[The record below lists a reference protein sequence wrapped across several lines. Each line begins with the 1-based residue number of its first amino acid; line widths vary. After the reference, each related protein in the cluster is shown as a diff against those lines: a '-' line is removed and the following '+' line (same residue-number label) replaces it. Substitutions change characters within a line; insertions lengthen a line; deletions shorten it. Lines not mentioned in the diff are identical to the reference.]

1 MSVPES
7 EQVYSAREV
16 AQQLGL
22 AAAMVRRYA
31 TAYESATGEKIDLHP
46 RDGRLFSQ
54 QQLDVLLAARA
65 LVQRDS
71 TSVEAAV
78 AQALQRPETALAVK
92 VQSSDGPTLDA
103 LTEAFSRSQQPL
115 LDEVRA
121 LRLEVAALRP
131 TATAETTPRPA
142 PAEKQT
148 DDQERHRLIA
158 LAAIRLKSWLKRFQ

>member
-1 MSVPES
+1 MSVTEPEPP

-31 TAYESATGEKIDLHP
+31 AAYEQIAGEKVSLHP

-54 QQLDVLLAARA
+54 GQLDTLLAARA
-65 LVQRDS
+65 IVQRDS

-78 AQALQRPETALAVK
+78 AQALARPETALAVK
-92 VQSSDGPTLDA
+92 VQSSDALNLDA
-103 LTEAFSRSQQPL
+103 LTAALSRSQQPL

-121 LRLEVAALRP
+121 LRLEVAALR
-131 TATAETTPRPA
+131 RPA
-142 PAEKQT
+142 QIDTTAQPDPFKREQ
-148 DDQERHRLIA
+148 DDRQHGLLVRAALWLERRL
-158 LAAIRLKSWLKRFQ
+158 RS

>member
-31 TAYESATGEKIDLHP
+31 SAYEQIVGEKIGLHP

-92 VQSSDGPTLDA
+92 VQSSDGLTLDA
-103 LTEAFSRSQQPL
+103 LTAALSRSQQPL
-115 LDEVRA
+115 LDEVRELRRELAEIRA
-121 LRLEVAALRP
+121 LPPAPGRKEQGDGERPGVLVRAAL
-131 TATAETTPRPA
+131 
-142 PAEKQT
+142 
-148 DDQERHRLIA
+148 
-158 LAAIRLKSWLKRFQ
+158 WLESLLRR